1 MIEMYDMYAE
11 NIPLWIC
18 FLIIGFAIISYA
30 AEKISLE
37 ITSLAI
43 IAAFL
48 VLFYFF
54 PVPLEGGR
62 NVSSVD
68 ILAGFANPA
77 LITILSL
84 LVIGQ
89 ALFQTGALD
98 GVAQLVSRVGERHP
112 QVTIASIFLIA
123 GIVSA
128 FLNNTPVVIMFLPII
143 IGLARK
149 IKIAESRV
157 AMSLSFISIL
167 GGMTTLIGS
176 SSNLLASSIIEQKG
190 LPAIKFFDFTAPAL
204 ILASV
209 GALYVIFVMPR
220 LLQTN
225 KKTGDGANVNTA
237 SGKQFLAQIRLNHNN
252 PLIGVQSRVGLFPEL
267 KNMTVR
273 SVNRGYQTILPP
285 FEDLT
290 LKVGDV
296 VIVAATRDVLTR
308 NFNDK
313 DSFIKAS
320 FTSGNYANP
329 NVNDGNTDTDATDLT
344 MAESIVAPASRMIG
358 QTINQSNHLAQTGCT
373 VLGIQRRSRMMRQAI
388 DEVRLEAGDVLLLLG
403 RRADIF
409 GMRTF
414 RDLLVLEWSATD
426 MPLLS
431 HARRSLIIFATAIA
445 LAAFGIVP
453 IVISAFIG
461 ALLMIVTGSLNVRQ
475 ATRAIDRKIF
485 LLIGAALAMSTALE
499 AVGGASLIANNVVS
513 MLEGA
518 PVWMILSAFFIM
530 IAILTNFLSNHAT
543 AVLFAPIAYN
553 TALELGIEPQ
563 IFIYTVIFAANCSFA
578 TPIAYQTNLLV
589 MSPGNYKFF
598 DFVKAG
604 VPLVLIMWVTFT
616 IAIPIYY
623 GL

>member
-1 MIEMYDMYAE
+1 MNQFLYLPENVYA
-11 NIPLWIC
+11 NLPMWLC
-18 FLIIGFAIISYA
+18 FGIIIFAIISYA

-37 ITSLAI
+37 VTSLFVI
-43 IAAFL
+43 SAFL
-48 VLFYFF
+48 VLFHLF
-54 PVPLEGGR
+54 PVTMENGKILT
-62 NVSSVD
+62 SMD
-68 ILAGFANPA
+68 LLAGFANPA

-98 GVAQLVSRVGERHP
+98 GVAQIVSRVGEKRP
-112 QVTIASIFLIA
+112 QFTIAMVFLIA

-190 LPAIKFFDFTAPAL
+190 LPAIKFFDFTVPAL

-209 GALYVIFVMPR
+209 GAVYVIFIMPQI
-220 LLQTN
+220 LKSNETKN
-225 KKTGDGANVNTA
+225 GENAAVNTS
-237 SGKQFLAQIRLNHNN
+237 SGKQFLAQIRLNQDN
-252 PLIGVQSRVGLFPEL
+252 PLVGVHSRVGLFPEL

-273 SVNRGYQTILPP
+273 SINRGYQTILPP
-285 FEDLT
+285 FEDVT
-290 LKVGDV
+290 LKIGDV
-296 VIVAATRDVLTR
+296 VIVAATRGVLAQ

-313 DSFIKAS
+313 NSFIRAS
-320 FTSGNYANP
+320 FDNRT
-329 NVNDGNTDTDATDLT
+329 DGVGEFDPADVTL
-344 MAESIVAPASRMIG
+344 AESIVAPASRMIG
-358 QTINQSNHLAQTGCT
+358 QTINQSNNLAQTGCS
-373 VLGIQRRSRMMRQAI
+373 VLGLQRRKHMVRQAL

-403 RRADIF
+403 RRSDIF

-431 HARRSLIIFATAIA
+431 HARRALIIFGITIG
-445 LAAFGIVP
+445 LAASGMVP
-453 IVISAFIG
+453 IVITAFIG
-461 ALLMIVTGSLNVRQ
+461 ALAMIMTGALNIRQ

-499 AVGGASLIANNVVS
+499 AVGGATMIAHAVVS
-513 MLEGA
+513 SLDGA
-518 PVWMILSAFFIM
+518 PVWVILSCFFLL

-553 TALELGIEPQ
+553 TAIKLNIDPQ

-604 VPLVLIMWVTFT
+604 VPLVILMWITFT
-616 IAIPIYY
+616 IAIPYYY

>member
-1 MIEMYDMYAE
+1 MTQLIDMATM
-11 NIPLWIC
+11 NIPLWAC
-18 FLIIGFAIISYA
+18 FGIIIFAIISYA
-30 AEKISLE
+30 AEKIALE
-37 ITSLAI
+37 ITSLII

-54 PVPLEGGR
+54 PVEVEGHHTL
-62 NVSSVD
+62 SSVD
-68 ILAGFANPA
+68 LLAGFANPA

-98 GVAQLVSRVGERHP
+98 GVAQMVSRVGEKHP
-112 QVTIASIFLIA
+112 QMTIAMVFLIA

-190 LPAIKFFDFTAPAL
+190 LPAIKFFDFTIPAL
-204 ILASV
+204 ILAAV
-209 GALYVIFVMPR
+209 GALYVIFVMPQI
-220 LLQTN
+220 LKSN
-225 KKTGDGANVNTA
+225 ESGAEEAAANA
-237 SGKQFLAQIRLNHNN
+237 ARGKQFLAQIRLNHDN
-252 PLIGVQSRVGLFPEL
+252 PLVGVKSRVGLFLEL

-290 LKVGDV
+290 LKAGDV

-320 FTSGNYANP
+320 FTS
-329 NVNDGNTDTDATDLT
+329 VNSIDVAAEPDATDLT

-358 QTINQSNHLAQTGCT
+358 QTINQSNNLAQTGCT
-373 VLGIQRRSRMMRQAI
+373 VLGIQRRKRMMRQAI
-388 DEVRLEAGDVLLLLG
+388 DEIRLEAGDVLLLLG

-431 HARRSLIIFATAIA
+431 HARRALLIFATTIS

-461 ALLMIVTGSLNVRQ
+461 ALAMIMMGALNIRQ

-485 LLIGAALAMSTALE
+485 LLIGAALAMSTSLE
-499 AVGGASLIANNVVS
+499 AVGGASLIAES
-513 MLEGA
+513 LISSLEGA
-518 PVWMILSAFFIM
+518 PIWVILSCFFLL
-530 IAILTNFLSNHAT
+530 IAVLTNFLSNHAT

-553 TALELGIEPQ
+553 TAIKLGVEPQ

-604 VPLVLIMWVTFT
+604 VPLVILMWITFT
-616 IAIPIYY
+616 IAIPYYY

>member
-1 MIEMYDMYAE
+1 MIHLLDIYDGFMA
-11 NIPLWIC
+11 NIPLWLC
-18 FLIIGFAIISYA
+18 FVIIFFAIISYA

-37 ITSLAI
+37 VTSLLI

-48 VLFYFF
+48 VLFYLF
-54 PVPLEGGR
+54 PVMLEDGR
-62 NVSSVD
+62 NLSSVD
-68 ILAGFANPA
+68 LLAGFANPA

-98 GVAQLVSRVGERHP
+98 GVAQVVSNYGERWP
-112 QVTIASIFLIA
+112 QITIAVIFIVA
-123 GIVSA
+123 GVVSA

-149 IKIAESRV
+149 INIAESRV
-157 AMSLSFISIL
+157 AMGLSFISIL

-190 LPAIKFFDFTAPAL
+190 LPAIQFFDFTLPAL
-204 ILASV
+204 ILAGV
-209 GALYVIFVMPR
+209 GAIYVIFIMPQI
-220 LLQTN
+220 L
-225 KKTGDGANVNTA
+225 KTREASSGEDIAANA
-237 SGKQFLAQIRLNHNN
+237 ARGKQFLAQIRLNHNN
-252 PLIGVQSRVGLFPEL
+252 PLIGVESRFGLFVEL
-267 KNMTVR
+267 KDMTVR
-273 SVNRGYQTILPP
+273 SINRGYQTILPP
-285 FEDLT
+285 FEDVT
-290 LKVGDV
+290 LKAGDV
-296 VIVAATRDVLTR
+296 VIVAATRGVLTK

-313 DSFIKAS
+313 NGFIKAS
-320 FTSGNYANP
+320 FDSRNIGGAELDP
-329 NVNDGNTDTDATDLT
+329 ADLT
-344 MAESIVAPASRMIG
+344 MAESIIAPASRMIG
-358 QTINQSNHLAQTGCT
+358 QTINQSNLLAQTGCN

-403 RRADIF
+403 RRSDIF
-409 GMRTF
+409 GMRGF

-431 HARRSLIIFATAIA
+431 HARRALFVFAITIA
-445 LAAFGIVP
+445 VAALGFVP

-461 ALLMIVTGSLNVRQ
+461 ALAMIMMGALNIRQ

-485 LLIGAALAMSTALE
+485 LLIGAALAMSTSLE
-499 AVGGASLIANNVVS
+499 AVGGASLIAQSVVS
-513 MLEGA
+513 GLEGA
-518 PVWMILSAFFIM
+518 PVWVILSSFFLL
-530 IAILTNFLSNHAT
+530 IAVLTNFLSNHAT

-553 TALELGIEPQ
+553 TAIKLNIDPQ

-604 VPLVLIMWVTFT
+604 VPLVILLWITFT
-616 IAIPIYY
+616 IAIPWYY

>member
-1 MIEMYDMYAE
+1 MIQLFDIIAS
-11 NIPLWIC
+11 NIPLWAC
-18 FLIIGFAIISYA
+18 FAIILFAIISYA

-37 ITSLAI
+37 VTSLAI

-48 VLFYFF
+48 LLFYFF
-54 PVPLEGGR
+54 PVPLGDGK
-62 NVSSVD
+62 NLASVD
-68 ILAGFANPA
+68 LLAGFANPA

-98 GVAQLVSRVGERHP
+98 GVAQTVSHVGERHP
-112 QVTIASIFLIA
+112 QMTIAMVLLIA
-123 GIVSA
+123 GMVSA

-149 IKIAESRV
+149 IRIAESRV
-157 AMSLSFISIL
+157 AMGLSFISIL

-190 LPAIKFFDFTAPAL
+190 LPAIGFFDFTVPAL
-204 ILASV
+204 ILTAV
-209 GALYVIFVMPR
+209 GAVYVIFIMP
-220 LLQTN
+220 LILKSNEKAT
-225 KKTGDGANVNTA
+225 DEATA
-237 SGKQFLAQIRLNHNN
+237 IAARGKQFLAQIRLCQDG
-252 PLIGVQSRVGLFPEL
+252 PLIGMESKVGLFPEL

-290 LKVGDV
+290 LKAGDV

-313 DSFIKAS
+313 NSFIRAS
-320 FTSGNYANP
+320 FDYGTNS
-329 NVNDGNTDTDATDLT
+329 NTELDPADLT

-358 QTINQSNHLAQTGCT
+358 QTINQSNNLAATGCT
-373 VLGIQRRSRMMRQAI
+373 VLGIQRRKRMMRQAI

-403 RRADIF
+403 SRADIF

-431 HARRSLIIFATAIA
+431 HARRTMTIFAITIA
-445 LAAFGIVP
+445 LAAFNIVP

-461 ALLMIVTGSLNVRQ
+461 ALLMIAFGALNIRQ
-475 ATRAIDRKIF
+475 AARAIDRKIF

-499 AVGGASLIANNVVS
+499 AVGGASLIADTVVTS
-513 MLEGA
+513 LDGA

-530 IAILTNFLSNHAT
+530 IAVLTNFLSNHAT

-553 TALELGIEPQ
+553 TALKLGVEPQ

-604 VPLVLIMWVTFT
+604 VPLVILMWLTFT
-616 IAIPIYY
+616 IAIPAYY